1 MASDIGFWTKLC
13 AIENRLSVLEQ
24 LLLRAY
30 EFLQRYQRLME
41 PTPPHPP
48 PR

>member
-1 MASDIGFWTKLC
+1 MTSDIKFLTKLC

-24 LLLRAY
+24 LLLHAY
-30 EFLQRYQRLME
+30 ELLQRYQRLME
-41 PTPPHPP
+41 PIPPHPP